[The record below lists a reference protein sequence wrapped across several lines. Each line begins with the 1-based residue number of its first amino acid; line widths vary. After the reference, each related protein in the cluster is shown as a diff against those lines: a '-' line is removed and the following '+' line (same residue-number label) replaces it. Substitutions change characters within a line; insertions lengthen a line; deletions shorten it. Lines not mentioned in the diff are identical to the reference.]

1 MLSKVKNKEIKILA
15 IIGLSVAFY
24 LTGLMGFSL
33 MVGFIVG
40 EMIGDI
46 LF

>member
-1 MLSKVKNKEIKILA
+1 MLSKIKNKEIKILA
-15 IIGLSVAFY
+15 IIGLSVAFC

-40 EMIGDI
+40 EMVGDI

>member
-1 MLSKVKNKEIKILA
+1 MLSQVKHKEIKILA
-15 IIGLSVAFY
+15 IIGLFIAFSF
-24 LTGLMGFSL
+24 TGLMGFSL
-33 MVGFIVG
+33 MAGFIIG